1 MFKNAYEGV
10 RKIYSAQ
17 ILALIATVLMLIG
30 AVLGLTGMKTGEA
43 TSAGEG
49 LLVGG
54 GALVLIAAILM
65 IVGAIMNIIGVN
77 RASKDEDA
85 FKNALIA
92 LCVGI
97 VAQILIS
104 AFSSNPA
111 VSNIGKAVTTVTEM
125 LASFFIC
132 TGIMNLAGR
141 LGDGATQARGQ
152 SVRTLLLC
160 IWAVAAV
167 LNLLAA
173 LFVNDGTMQTIL
185 GVIAIAASLVSIV
198 AYFLYLGLLRRARA
212 MLEK

>member
-10 RKIYSAQ
+10 RKIYTAQ
-17 ILALIATVLMLIG
+17 IMALIATVLMLIG
-30 AVLGLTGMKTGEA
+30 TVLGLTGMKTGEA

-65 IVGAIMNIIGVN
+65 IVGAIMDILGVN

-97 VAQILIS
+97 LANILIS
-104 AFSSNPA
+104 AFSSNPI
-111 VSNIGKAVTTVTEM
+111 VSSIGKAAATVTEM

-167 LNLLAA
+167 LNFLAA